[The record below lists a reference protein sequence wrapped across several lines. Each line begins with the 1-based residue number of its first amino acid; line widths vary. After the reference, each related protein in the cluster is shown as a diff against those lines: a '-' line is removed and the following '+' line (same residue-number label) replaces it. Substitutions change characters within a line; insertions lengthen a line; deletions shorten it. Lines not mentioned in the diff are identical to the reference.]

1 MSLEKNKIQ
10 GRVDELDGNI
20 AKLQQRLIDLDKEK
34 ASAVAQLNA
43 MQGAKQQCQMFLSEL
58 SDNEEN
64 ALVTDPNAK
73 TKDLGTL
80 GE

>member
-10 GRVDELDGNI
+10 GRVDELDI
-20 AKLQQRLIDLDKEK
+20 SIEKLKNRLLDLEKEK
-34 ASAVAQLNA
+34 NNTVAQLNA
-43 MQGAKQQCQMFLSEL
+43 MQGAKQQCTMFLSEL
-58 SDNEEN
+58 VDNEEN

>member
-10 GRVDELDGNI
+10 GRHDELEGNI
-20 AKLQQRLIDLDKEK
+20 KKLQQKLIDLDKERT
-34 ASAVAQLNA
+34 STIAQLNA
-43 MQGAKQQCQMFLSEL
+43 MQGAKQQCTMFLSEF
-58 SDNEEN
+58 SDEEN
-64 ALVTDPNAK
+64 ALVNDPNAK

>member
-1 MSLEKNKIQ
+1 MSLEKNKVQ

-20 AKLQQRLIDLDKEK
+20 KKLQQRLIDLDKERTTTI
-34 ASAVAQLNA
+34 AQLNA
-43 MQGAKQQCQMFLSEL
+43 MQSAKQQCTMFLSEF
-58 SDNEEN
+58 DNEEN
-64 ALVTDPNAK
+64 ALVNNPNDK

>member
-20 AKLQQRLIDLDKEK
+20 KKLQTRLNDLEKERTSK
-34 ASAVAQLNA
+34 IAQLNA
-43 MQGAKQQCQMFLSEL
+43 MQGAKQQCTMFLSEFV
-58 SDNEEN
+58 DEEN
-64 ALVTDPNAK
+64 ALVSDPNAK

>member
-10 GRVDELDGNI
+10 GRHDELEGNI
-20 AKLQQRLIDLDKEK
+20 KKLQQKLIDLDKERT
-34 ASAVAQLNA
+34 ATIAQLNA
-43 MQGAKQQCQMFLSEL
+43 MQGAKQQCTLFLSEF
-58 SDNEEN
+58 SNEEN
-64 ALVTDPNAK
+64 ALVNDPNAK

>member
-20 AKLQQRLIDLDKEK
+20 AKLQQKLIDLDKEK

-43 MQGAKQQCQMFLSEL
+43 MQGAKQQCTMFLSEFV
-58 SDNEEN
+58 DEEN
-64 ALVTDPNAK
+64 ALVNEPNDK

>member
-20 AKLQQRLIDLDKEK
+20 KKLQTRLNDLEKERT
-34 ASAVAQLNA
+34 STIAQLNA
-43 MQGAKQQCQMFLSEL
+43 MQGAKQQCTMFLSEFV
-58 SDNEEN
+58 DEEN
-64 ALVTDPNAK
+64 ALVSDPNAK

>member
-10 GRVDELDGNI
+10 GRHDELEGNI
-20 AKLQQRLIDLDKEK
+20 KKLQQKLIDLDKERT
-34 ASAVAQLNA
+34 STIAQLNA
-43 MQGAKQQCQMFLSEL
+43 MQGAKQQCAMFLSEF
-58 SDNEEN
+58 SNEEN
-64 ALVTDPNAK
+64 ALVNDPNAK